1 MKNKKSKPLYKVG
14 DLVTELVDGLNLSLG
29 LITKVIYSK
38 NEQEYIYLIMWND
51 MSCETQ
57 INEFIVKW
65 RIENKIFGYYPVVK

>member
-51 MSCETQ
+51 MACETQ